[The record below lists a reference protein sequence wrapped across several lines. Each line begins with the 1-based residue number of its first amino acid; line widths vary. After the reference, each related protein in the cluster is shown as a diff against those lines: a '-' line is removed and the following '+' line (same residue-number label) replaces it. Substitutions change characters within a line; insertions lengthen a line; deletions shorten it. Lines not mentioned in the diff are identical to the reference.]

1 MGEPLSEPMTRKTK
15 IQTKNKNLISDNRPP
30 PEFDVLAACLHRC
43 CLAAFVFLYSGF
55 YNDVLSF
62 NKGEVK
68 LTVLLIEV
76 GFDVSNTHWEPE
88 RCNSLWAEG
97 KRAPESGGS
106 DKG

>member
-1 MGEPLSEPMTRKTK
+1 MGEPLSEPMTGKTK
-15 IQTKNKNLISDNRPP
+15 IRTKNKNLISDNCPP
-30 PEFDVLAACLHRC
+30 SEFDVLAACLHRC

-68 LTVLLIEV
+68 LTVLLVEV

-88 RCNSLWAEG
+88 QCNLLWAEG
-97 KRAPESGGS
+97 ERGTESGDSAEG
-106 DKG
+106 

>member
-1 MGEPLSEPMTRKTK
+1 MTGKTK
-15 IQTKNKNLISDNRPP
+15 IRTKNKNLISDNRPP
-30 PEFDVLAACLHRC
+30 SEFDVLAACLHRC

-62 NKGEVK
+62 NKGEVM
-68 LTVLLIEV
+68 LTVLLIAV
-76 GFDVSNTHWEPE
+76 GFDVLNTHWEPE

-97 KRAPESGGS
+97 ERAPESGGS